1 MKLRPYQDEAADFLY
16 ETDRAMIL
24 AAVGAGKTA
33 ITLAAMQDMVRQGVA
48 RRWLVLA
55 PKRVATD
62 VWPVEAPKWA
72 PGLTLAVA
80 VGTPAQRAAAFASK
94 ADVVVT
100 NYDTIQTL
108 PSLDGFDGVVFDEL
122 TRLKNPSG
130 ARFKDLFKKLDNMK
144 FRWGLTGSFTS
155 NGLEDVFGQCK
166 VINVDLLGR
175 SKGAFLQTW
184 FIPIS
189 REFGQWVARP
199 SALAGIMAKIK
210 PATFVLDAGEYSDK
224 LPPLNVV
231 EVKSTMDMKA
241 YDRMKRDYVAQVGGE
256 TVTALTAAAV
266 TQKLQQLACIAN
278 GVPVLTRAGWV
289 PIQKLADQE
298 VWDGEAWVRHGGV
311 VARGSKEVGLCHGVP
326 MTYDH
331 KVLTVSGW
339 RMAEE
344 IWYGASRGR
353 FNRAPVRLPNGY
365 RAGGRVEVQVRAL
378 AMPMPVWERGS
389 SREPVC
395 SHLPPASAQLRVPAR
410 QPDARHDRHPPVPDV
425 AGYGETLP
433 PSIRQRFR
441 KLRRT
446 WHRGLS
452 DVGGQL
458 RCFLAGYA
466 GGLRG
471 SPDDRP
477 DRQQRPVHPDQ
488 LSVGDDGRAAQ
499 QPTGQRVRG
508 YAVGPHDGDAGRAGG
523 RSETSDFGRAD
534 TARVACRAG
543 AFCAETYDILSCGP
557 RNRFVVLGRDG
568 PLIVHNCGWAYS
580 PSPVWFSSHRFDRLE
595 ELLAENQRA
604 NTLVVYNYREELAEL
619 KRRYPQAQTLD
630 DPYAIQR
637 WNDGDIE
644 MLLVHPKCLH
654 PETEVLTEYRGW
666 VPIVDVLASERVFDG
681 VEYVSHS
688 GCVYSGHETVVE
700 RFGIRMT
707 PAHRLL
713 VGGAWVEAKDVG
725 TDSDTERK
733 ARYVYEGNDARLRAL
748 LAVRHNAHDAGAE
761 LAAACP
767 QRGSEL
773 PCLPTRPDASASAE
787 SVGCYAPPLQQRS
800 RQGICKLRRPGHISV
815 RALASVFRRFLLRH
829 GPHLLGRHD
838 VGSPRRER
846 GLRAKQLPVGI
857 EAGAA
862 SQQAHNAQNYLQGP
876 GPSSSGTVPI
886 YRFKPVHSVDAT
898 ERRDDSG
905 RGGSGSASVDI
916 QEKPQTSDVYDL
928 VDCGPR
934 SRFVIRNAAG
944 EAFISHN
951 SAGHGLNLQHGGSHI
966 VFVSLPWSLELFE
979 QTVGRLHRSGQKHPV
994 WAYVLM
1000 TEKTIDERIWQ
1011 SLHDKRSLSQLA
1023 TEELA
1028 A

>member
-1 MKLRPYQDEAADFLY
+1 MKLRPYQEQAADFLFA
-16 ETDRAMIL
+16 TDRAMIL

-33 ITLAAMQDMVRQGVA
+33 ITLSAMQDMIRQGIA

-62 VWPVEAPKWA
+62 VWSTEAAKWA

-94 ADVVVT
+94 ADVVVA

-130 ARFKDLFKKLDNMK
+130 ARFKDLFKKLDPLR

-166 VINVDLLGR
+166 VIDVDLLGR
-175 SKGAFLQTW
+175 AKGAFLQTW

-231 EVKSTMDMKA
+231 EVRSTMDMKA

-266 TQKLQQLACIAN
+266 TSKLQQMA
-278 GVPVLTRAGWV
+278 AG
-289 PIQKLADQE
+289 
-298 VWDGEAWVRHGGV
+298 
-311 VARGSKEVGLCHGVP
+311 
-326 MTYDH
+326 
-331 KVLTVSGW
+331 
-339 RMAEE
+339 
-344 IWYGASRGR
+344 
-353 FNRAPVRLPNGY
+353 
-365 RAGGRVEVQVRAL
+365 
-378 AMPMPVWERGS
+378 
-389 SREPVC
+389 
-395 SHLPPASAQLRVPAR
+395 
-410 QPDARHDRHPPVPDV
+410 
-425 AGYGETLP
+425 
-433 PSIRQRFR
+433 
-441 KLRRT
+441 
-446 WHRGLS
+446 
-452 DVGGQL
+452 
-458 RCFLAGYA
+458 
-466 GGLRG
+466 
-471 SPDDRP
+471 
-477 DRQQRPVHPDQ
+477 
-488 LSVGDDGRAAQ
+488 
-499 QPTGQRVRG
+499 
-508 YAVGPHDGDAGRAGG
+508 
-523 RSETSDFGRAD
+523 
-534 TARVACRAG
+534 
-543 AFCAETYDILSCGP
+543 
-557 RNRFVVLGRDG
+557 FVYT
-568 PLIVHNCGWAYS
+568 PK
-580 PSPVWFSSHRFDRLE
+580 PVWFSSHRFDRLE

-630 DPYAIQR
+630 DADALAR
-637 WNDGDIE
+637 WNAGQIE

-713 VGGAWVEAKDVG
+713 VDGAWVEAKDVKA
-725 TDSDTERK
+725 DSETRRK
-733 ARYVYEGNDARLRAL
+733 ATYTYAGDNARLRRMFRLRSHRNA
-748 LAVRHNAHDAGAE
+748 AVAE
-761 LAAACP
+761 PATA
-767 QRGSEL
+767 
-773 PCLPTRPDASASAE
+773 
-787 SVGCYAPPLQQRS
+787 QQAR
-800 RQGICKLRRPGHISV
+800 V
-815 RALASVFRRFLLRH
+815 RALYGVSDATRGSQTGSATLGGNAPEVREPPRPELRRLRRAWHLCVRRLGLLRRVLGGH
-829 GPHLLGRHD
+829 GEPVSAWVKFGAKGRQR
-838 VGSPRRER
+838 P
-846 GLRAKQLPVGI
+846 LRAMELPVG
-857 EAGAA
+857 EHGRAAVQQTLNAAVGLRRAG
-862 SQQAHNAQNYLQGP
+862 SSFGGIVSDDRLEP
-876 GPSSSGTVPI
+876 GHP
-886 YRFKPVHSVDAT
+886 VDAV

-905 RGGSGSASVDI
+905 RGSRGSASVDI

-994 WAYVLM
+994 YCYVML